1 MRIGLQTWG
10 SDGDVRPLLA
20 LAGGLRAAGHEV
32 TVAVTHIENRDYTPV
47 GNALGF
53 AVRAVGRLE
62 PAVLQATGRKLITL
76 TNPLAQLR
84 VIARD
89 LFDPSIDAM
98 LDAAQVLC
106 RENDLVIGH
115 FLVHPLQAAA
125 ERAGVPSVPVF
136 LAPLIPSRQVP
147 MPGLPD
153 LGRFLNGLIWRCGG
167 MVTDRMFLP
176 PIAAVRRRLGLAVPR
191 SLMRDVYRSKE
202 LNLVGVSPA
211 LFPRPGDWP
220 DNVHLCGAFVLP
232 EQGAL
237 DELPEDLQRFLGAG
251 PPPVY
256 LTFGSMLAADPQAA
270 ATVRLLSDAVRIA
283 DCRGIVQ
290 CPPELDADRRPMDHL
305 FFIGAAPHARIFP
318 RCAAV
323 VHHGGS
329 GTTQAAARAGL
340 PSVVV
345 SHATDQA
352 FWAVLLHRRGIAPRP
367 LDRRSVTAGTLA
379 RAIRSVLAS
388 RAMQDRARTVG
399 TAMGRE
405 DGIAYAV
412 TRIAER
418 FGGRR

>member
-1 MRIGLQTWG
+1 
-10 SDGDVRPLLA
+10 
-20 LAGGLRAAGHEV
+20 
-32 TVAVTHIENRDYTPV
+32 
-47 GNALGF
+47 
-53 AVRAVGRLE
+53 
-62 PAVLQATGRKLITL
+62 
-76 TNPLAQLR
+76 
-84 VIARD
+84 
-89 LFDPSIDAM
+89 
-98 LDAAQVLC
+98 
-106 RENDLVIGH
+106 
-115 FLVHPLQAAA
+115 
-125 ERAGVPSVPVF
+125 VPVF

-153 LGRFLNGLIWRCGG
+153 LGRFLNGLIWSCGG

-176 PIAAVRRRLGLAVPR
+176 PIAAVRRRLGLAVPG

-220 DNVHLCGAFVLP
+220 DNVHLCGAFALP

-256 LTFGSMLAADPQAA
+256 LTFGSMFAADPQAA
-270 ATVRLLSDAVRIA
+270 ATVRLLSDAVRMA

-290 CPPELDADRRPMDHL
+290 CPSELDADRRPMDHL

-367 LDRRSVTAGTLA
+367 LDRRTVTAGTLA